1 MPPLACSPAHQL
13 HPALASRFSPV
24 LFDESVVVTSAQV
37 DVLLEAARRAP
48 SAGNSQPWR
57 FIVARRGD
65 AIHRRLTPHLARSS
79 GMWAPGASLIVV
91 NVAHVFVEETDGWE
105 YSEFS
110 RYDLGQAVAHMT
122 IQGLAMGLDSR
133 QFRAFDREAV
143 AREFDV
149 PSHFEVTSMTAFG
162 KAAHGPGEVPS
173 PGTSRERVDRAA
185 MTWARA

>member
-65 AIHRRLTPHLARSS
+65 AIVHGRGKVPTGGHVRS
-79 GMWAPGASLIVV
+79 PR
-91 NVAHVFVEETDGWE
+91 VA
-105 YSEFS
+105 
-110 RYDLGQAVAHMT
+110 
-122 IQGLAMGLDSR
+122 
-133 QFRAFDREAV
+133 
-143 AREFDV
+143 
-149 PSHFEVTSMTAFG
+149 
-162 KAAHGPGEVPS
+162 K
-173 PGTSRERVDRAA
+173 
-185 MTWARA
+185 